1 MTREEVLAVVAKH
14 LASSVDG
21 LDATTIDPQR
31 SMKDYGANSLDIVE
45 VVSGAMRELKVKVP
59 RTELNKLTNVDG
71 LVGLLY
77 DIKSGAAAEQKVAP
91 Q

>member
-1 MTREEVLAVVAKH
+1 MTRDEVLAVVARH
-14 LASSVDG
+14 LAASVDG
-21 LDATTIDPQR
+21 LDPKAIDPMR

-71 LVGLLY
+71 LVGLLH
-77 DIKSGAAAEQKVAP
+77 DIKSGATAAP

>member
-1 MTREEVLAVVAKH
+1 M
-14 LASSVDG
+14 
-21 LDATTIDPQR
+21 R

-77 DIKSGAAAEQKVAP
+77 EIKSEQQASRR

>member
-1 MTREEVLAVVAKH
+1 MTREEVLAVVARH

-21 LDATTIDPQR
+21 LDPSAIDPAR

-71 LVGLLY
+71 LVGLLH
-77 DIKSGAAAEQKVAP
+77 DIKSGTTAASQ
-91 Q
+91 

>member
-14 LASSVDG
+14 LAASVDG
-21 LDATTIDPQR
+21 LDTSTIDPMR

-45 VVSGAMRELKVKVP
+45 VVSGAMRELRVKVP

-77 DIKSGAAAEQKVAP
+77 DIKSGTQVAP
-91 Q
+91 